1 MFKKWR
7 KRQIKKTTRKRVLL
21 WYNYCDLCAY
31 LLLFTKAIS
40 LIASAVVERH
50 TLVGT
55 EREWAVINMLESGCI
70 SEGHWEET
78 MGHYSTTKGLLISL
92 LGFN

>member
-1 MFKKWR
+1 MPLETDTEK
-7 KRQIKKTTRKRVLL
+7 
-21 WYNYCDLCAY
+21 
-31 LLLFTKAIS
+31 
-40 LIASAVVERH
+40 
-50 TLVGT
+50 

-78 MGHYSTTKGLLISL
+78 TGHYSTTKGLLISL